1 MSIHK
6 FIIIWNWAHVYSWV
20 HTYLKFS
27 SCWFTSLYLSEIE
40 LMFIQWVL
48 SYLKLRSC
56 LFIRLI
62 LPKIELMFIHEF
74 IIQVPFCPEQPLLF
88 CFGLFFLLYLFV
100 FTLHAICVG
109 EGHAVL
115 WTNQIAVLVGR
126 VHDDVIVV
134 DVLLLWRPITA
145 RWTLWRHRE
154 KYRKMFSLSSFQYN
168 AQYILTCIIQHL
180 FPMHYLTLMFNLNSL
195 FIYAFYSVIR
205 HLFRQKI
212 YLPLRVRLDKNYNTN
227 KLAGTYTKFFT
238 LFCLLWNKVYKITH
252 LPTAAIAGTLQI
264 LVLWI

>member
-1 MSIHK
+1 
-6 FIIIWNWAHVYSWV
+6 
-20 HTYLKFS
+20 
-27 SCWFTSLYLSEIE
+27 
-40 LMFIQWVL
+40 MFIQWVL
-48 SYLKLRSC
+48 SYLKLGSC

-88 CFGLFFLLYLFV
+88 RLGLFFLLYLFV

-180 FPMHYLTLMFNLNSL
+180 FPMHYLTLMF
-195 FIYAFYSVIR
+195 
-205 HLFRQKI
+205 I
-212 YLPLRVRLDKNYNTN
+212 YL
-227 KLAGTYTKFFT
+227 
-238 LFCLLWNKVYKITH
+238 CLLQCYPTPIPTEN
-252 LPTAAIAGTLQI
+252 LSPTACQIRQDLQYLQASWNI
-264 LVLWI
+264 H

>member
-1 MSIHK
+1 MFIHE
-6 FIIIWNWAHVYSWV
+6 FILTWNSAHVDSRV
-20 HTYLKFS
+20 CTYLKLS
-27 SCWFTSLYLSEIE
+27 SC
-40 LMFIQWVL
+40 QWVL

-62 LPKIELMFIHEF
+62 LPKVKLMFIHEF

-88 CFGLFFLLYLFV
+88 CLGLFLLLYLFV

-180 FPMHYLTLMFNLNSL
+180 FPMHYLTLMF
-195 FIYAFYSVIR
+195 
-205 HLFRQKI
+205 I
-212 YLPLRVRLDKNYNTN
+212 YL
-227 KLAGTYTKFFT
+227 
-238 LFCLLWNKVYKITH
+238 CLLQCYPTPIPTEN
-252 LPTAAIAGTLQI
+252 LSPTACQIRQDLQYLQASWNI
-264 LVLWI
+264 H